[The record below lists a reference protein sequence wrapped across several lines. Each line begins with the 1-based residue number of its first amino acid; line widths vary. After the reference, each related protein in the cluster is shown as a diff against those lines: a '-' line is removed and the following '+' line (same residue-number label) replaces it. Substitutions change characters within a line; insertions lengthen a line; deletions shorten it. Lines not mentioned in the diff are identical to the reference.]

1 MMTNKETR
9 VYWDDLSEAKLVFC
23 LYPFFLP
30 KSSLHSFYFKV
41 PFAIISNANKSDTR
55 KSDDK
60 SSLWIS
66 YEDAKSA
73 RKKAEYVKKNSFG
86 GVSIWSLDMDD
97 FKGWFCNL
105 NAFPIIESIKE
116 EFEHKFILVDVDK
129 NNTTGQISTT
139 TKRSLEAKTTSDRH
153 IKVKTASTVKNR
165 LTHTIDTTKEFMANN
180 NKNIDTIKKNNYE
193 KTNPKNGVTSIKE
206 ISKLENIENE
216 TTLNSTSSKE
226 EPRNEPN
233 LDAAV
238 RSVKKKF
245 KAVREIRLHACLN
258 KKLCNL
264 GSNHSSKIYFQW
276 PFYFVIYFNFF

>member
-1 MMTNKETR
+1 M
-9 VYWDDLSEAKLVFC
+9 
-23 LYPFFLP
+23 
-30 KSSLHSFYFKV
+30 

-139 TKRSLEAKTTSDRH
+139 TKSQEAKTTSDRH
-153 IKVKTASTVKNR
+153 IKIKNASTVKYR
-165 LTHTIDTTKEFMANN
+165 LTHTKDTAKDYIAP
-180 NKNIDTIKKNNYE
+180 NKNIDTIKKNDYE
-193 KTNPKNGVTSIKE
+193 KTNPKNGFTSIKE
-206 ISKLENIENE
+206 ISKLGNIENE

-245 KAVREIRLHACLN
+245 KAVREIRVHACLN

-264 GSNHSSKIYFQW
+264 GSNHSSKIYFLW
-276 PFYFVIYFNFF
+276 PFYFVIYFNSL